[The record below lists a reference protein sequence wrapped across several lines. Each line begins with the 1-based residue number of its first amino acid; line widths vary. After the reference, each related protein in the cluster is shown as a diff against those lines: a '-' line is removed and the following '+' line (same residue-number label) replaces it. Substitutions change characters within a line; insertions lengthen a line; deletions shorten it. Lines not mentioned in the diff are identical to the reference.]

1 MEKKSNGLR
10 GGAERGRGGTG
21 DWERIGSMFVRTP
34 EFWGAV
40 GKDSFIRPIILLGL
54 TSLFDL
60 SPYRTATSAT
70 KLRCKCL

>member
-21 DWERIGSMFVRTP
+21 RERIGSTSVRTP
-34 EFWGAV
+34 GFWGAV
-40 GKDSFIRPIILLGL
+40 GKDSFIRPIILLGF